1 MAAGSV
7 HGEILSKE
15 KADKDYGSVLHS
27 VKFTA
32 SELKAI
38 IAKTQKNIMF
48 RFEEERLYIFDYK
61 RQLIFS
67 NSENPGFGPEVV
79 LKIYSLSVLEQLLAN
94 AQNEAAGD
102 DELIVEVEKRKEVVS
117 VSTPIE
123 TMEVSSNC
131 PPICD

>member
-1 MAAGSV
+1 MALGNV

-15 KADKDYGSVLHS
+15 KADKDYGPVLHS
-27 VKFTA
+27 VKFTVP
-32 SELKAI
+32 ELKAI

-48 RFEEERLYIFDYK
+48 RFEGEKLYIFDYK

-94 AQNEAAGD
+94 AQNAAAGS
-102 DELIVEVEKRKEVVS
+102 DELTIEIERREKVVS
-117 VSTPIE
+117 ISSPVE
-123 TMEVSSNC
+123 TMETGSDC
-131 PPICD
+131 PPTCD